1 MNKNRKIN
9 LIVIHCSA
17 TRVTQDFTVGELE
30 ACHLARGFRDIGY
43 HYYITKDG
51 VIYPCRPESEPGAHA
66 RHYNAHSI
74 GICYEGGLDA
84 NGRPADTR
92 TPAQKA
98 AMRELLKS
106 LCTDYPE
113 AEILGHRDLPGVN
126 KECPCF
132 DVKKW
137 FPTSISTSSLLL
149 SSNINFR
156 THLIHSFSPP
166 ILCSRIRLGL
176 FFISSKYSPPHVPSY
191 FGD

>member
-1 MNKNRKIN
+1 MRKIN

-51 VIYPCRPESEPGAHA
+51 VIYPCRPESEPGTHA

-84 NGRPADTR
+84 DGRPADHVSMSRSGFQT
-92 TPAQKA
+92 
-98 AMRELLKS
+98 
-106 LCTDYPE
+106 
-113 AEILGHRDLPGVN
+113 
-126 KECPCF
+126 F
-132 DVKKW
+132 
-137 FPTSISTSSLLL
+137 ISTSSLLL

-156 THLIHSFSPP
+156 THLFPP
-166 ILCSRIRLGL
+166 QSYVLRIRLGL
-176 FFISSKYSPPHVPSY
+176 YRIFSHADLAFPSAAD
-191 FGD
+191 FQFADDADLKQ